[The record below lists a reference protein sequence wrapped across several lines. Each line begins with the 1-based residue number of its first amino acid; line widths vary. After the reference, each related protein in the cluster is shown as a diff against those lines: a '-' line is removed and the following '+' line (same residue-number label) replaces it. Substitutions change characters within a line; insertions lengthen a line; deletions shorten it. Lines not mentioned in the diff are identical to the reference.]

1 MENSI
6 EQNKTQNDLFLFTER
21 ANAMIESK
29 YILAAKKISSL
40 LKGIVSVP
48 FLMDNVTHCLKSFS
62 YATEF
67 ARNRRFVADGSQ
79 MKTKLTLPVDKVKLF
94 TFVFCLLA
102 EIDSGA
108 RDFTKFLDEYFA
120 SSSLNESY
128 EIFCAEIIVPFKK
141 AGENILIEADPDCE
155 DLTAIK
161 KGMEFFDAEPIYMS
175 PAVNHSV
182 LSALSKIMVRL
193 DNDFQGDG
201 NDRAEC
207 VAVTD
212 AFFSAI
218 LTKNPKLI
226 SITWI
231 GFKNTFV
238 LVKGFEKEI
247 EALKSI
253 LVQANL
259 V

>member
-1 MENSI
+1 MI
-6 EQNKTQNDLFLFTER
+6 DQNKTQNDLFLFTER

-40 LKGIVSVP
+40 LKGIVSIP
-48 FLMDNVTHCLKSFS
+48 YLMDNVSHCLKSFS
-62 YATEF
+62 YAAEF
-67 ARNRRFVADGSQ
+67 ARNRKFVADGSQ
-79 MKTKLTLPVDKVKLF
+79 VKTKLALPLDKIKLF

-108 RDFTKFLDEYFA
+108 RDFTKFLNEYFEA
-120 SSSLNESY
+120 ASLNDSY
-128 EIFCAEIIVPFKK
+128 MAFCAEIIVPFKK
-141 AGENILIEADPDCE
+141 AGENILKDADPDCE
-155 DLTAIK
+155 DLSSVQ
-161 KGMEFFDAEPIYMS
+161 KGLEFFNAEPIYMS
-175 PAVNHSV
+175 PAVNDAV

-201 NDRAEC
+201 KDRAEC

-212 AFFSAI
+212 AFFSAF

-253 LVQANL
+253 LEQANL